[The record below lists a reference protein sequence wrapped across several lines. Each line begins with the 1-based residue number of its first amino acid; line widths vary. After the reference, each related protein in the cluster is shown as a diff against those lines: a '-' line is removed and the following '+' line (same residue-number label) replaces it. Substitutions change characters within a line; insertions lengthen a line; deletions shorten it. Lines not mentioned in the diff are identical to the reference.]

1 MLRWLAT
8 VVLVGLFVLNL
19 WMPSSPLGRRGTERT
34 VRAYVPAAASWVG
47 QRLPELAFEDLDGR
61 VVRSADLLG
70 HPLLLVF
77 ERSVDW

>member
-8 VVLVGLFVLNL
+8 LLIAALFVLNL

-34 VRAYVPAAASWVG
+34 VRAHVPAAPSWVG
-47 QRLPELAFEDLDGR
+47 QPLPAVSFEDLGGR
-61 VVRSADLLG
+61 VVSTADLLG

>member
-8 VVLVGLFVLNL
+8 LVLVALFALNL
-19 WMPSSPLGRRGTERT
+19 WMPSSPLGRRGHERT
-34 VRAYVPAAASWVG
+34 VRTQVPAAASWIG
-47 QRLPELAFEDLDGR
+47 QKLPALAFEDLDGR
-61 VVRSADLLG
+61 VVSPADLLG

>member
-8 VVLVGLFVLNL
+8 VVLVALFALNL
-19 WMPSSPLGRRGTERT
+19 WMPSSPLGRRGSERT
-34 VRAYVPAAASWVG
+34 VRAHVPAAAEWVG
-47 QRLPELAFEDLDGR
+47 EKLPDLVFEDLDGR
-61 VVRSADLLG
+61 VVSSADLLG

>member
-8 VVLVGLFVLNL
+8 LVLVGLFVLNL

-34 VRAYVPAAASWVG
+34 VRTHVPAAASWVG
-47 QRLPELAFEDLDGR
+47 QRLPDLAFEDLGGR
-61 VVRSADLLG
+61 VVRTADLLG

>member
-8 VVLVGLFVLNL
+8 LVLVALFALNL
-19 WMPSSPLGRRGTERT
+19 WMPSSPLGRRGTERS
-34 VRAYVPAAASWVG
+34 VRTHVPAAAAWIG
-47 QRLPELAFEDLDGR
+47 QPLPDLSFEDLDGR
-61 VVRSADLLG
+61 VVSSADLLG

>member
-8 VVLVGLFVLNL
+8 VVLVALFALNL
-19 WMPSSPLGRRGTERT
+19 WMPSSPIGRRGSERT
-34 VRAYVPAAASWVG
+34 VRAHVPAAAEWVG
-47 QRLPELAFEDLDGR
+47 EKLPDLVFEDLDGR
-61 VVRSADLLG
+61 VVSSADLLG

>member
-8 VVLVGLFVLNL
+8 VVLLGLFVLNL

-61 VVRSADLLG
+61 VVSSADRLG

>member
-8 VVLVGLFVLNL
+8 LVLAGLFVLNL
-19 WMPSSPLGRRGTERT
+19 WLPSSPLGRRGTERT
-34 VRAYVPAAASWVG
+34 VRAHVPAAASWVG
-47 QRLPELAFEDLDGR
+47 QALPDLAFEDLDGR